1 MRFSPHDQ
9 DDPASGQDFLASRG
23 KVPTD
28 WLTWLGLA
36 IAAAGWALLVVTV
49 MTGEATLKG
58 GSLVAVLSVRSDIV
72 TVAQTA
78 IVSGFG
84 LAVVG
89 GLRAGFGALNRFFA
103 AVLHRSTTG
112 TKPAAPVVA
121 TVVEPEDDL
130 AEPVVAPIVPPRER
144 FVPASRPSKQKQN
157 YSIRSDGSVE
167 VETLLGT
174 RVFATLEEARDFI
187 H

>member
-9 DDPASGQDFLASRG
+9 DEPAPGQEFLASRG

-36 IAAAGWALLVVTV
+36 LAAGGWALLIVTV
-49 MTGEATLKG
+49 TAGGAGMKG
-58 GSLVAVLSVRSDIV
+58 GSLVAELSVRSDVV
-72 TVAQTA
+72 TLAQTA
-78 IVSGFG
+78 VVSGFG

-103 AVLHRSTTG
+103 AVLQRSTTP
-112 TKPAAPVVA
+112 KPAAPVVA

-130 AEPVVAPIVPPRER
+130 AEPVVAPIVPARER

-157 YSIRSDGSVE
+157 YTIRPDGSVE

>member
-1 MRFSPHDQ
+1 MRFPHHDQ
-9 DDPASGQDFLASRG
+9 DDPIPGQEFLTSRG

-36 IAAAGWALLVVTV
+36 IAGLGWALLIATV
-49 MTGEATLKG
+49 MVGEATLKG
-58 GSLVAVLSVRSDIV
+58 GSLVAVLSIRSDLV
-72 TVAQTA
+72 TLAQTA

-84 LAVVG
+84 FAVVG

-103 AVLHRSTTG
+103 TVLQRSTG
-112 TKPAAPVVA
+112 PKPVPVAATPV
-121 TVVEPEDDL
+121 DDDVDP
-130 AEPVVAPIVPPRER
+130 EPVVAPIVPLRER
-144 FVPASRPSKQKQN
+144 FVPAPRPSKQKHN
-157 YSIRSDGSVE
+157 YSIRPDGSVE

-174 RVFATLEEARDFI
+174 RVFATLDEARDFI